1 MDWRNDMSMD
11 ASFFGA
17 MEAARRGAAAQT
29 PVTQEESSRK
39 GNFIEQQ
46 TGNRRGGIDTIAQT
60 ATSGTTTSGE
70 DQYWQWRQT
79 QDQLAIQQANDSL
92 IQQITGIFSEYGLTS
107 LYNTIVDYVKRGY
120 SGDAIAVLL
129 RQTPEYKERFPAM
142 ASLSAKGRAISEG
155 EYIAFERNASSLER
169 AYGLPTGML
178 GKDAI
183 TSLLTNEVS
192 AAELEDRVTMAAAG
206 AFQTAPEVKQVF
218 EQYYGIG
225 SGGLTAYFLDPAK
238 ALPLLER
245 QYVSSQIGAE
255 AAMQDVTVQ
264 AMTSE
269 RLFEQGI
276 SREEARQGFGQVAGM
291 GALTQGRGDVVSQ
304 QDLISGTF
312 ENNEQALASIE
323 RAQRARAGRFQ
334 GGGGFAT
341 TQQGVSGLG
350 SAATR

>member
-1 MDWRNDMSMD
+1 MSVD
-11 ASFFGA
+11 TSLFGA
-17 MEAARRGAAAQT
+17 MRAAQSGA
-29 PVTQEESSRK
+29 VAQAANQMYESKDAVRA
-39 GNFIEQQ
+39 GAQQ
-46 TGNRRGGIDTIAQT
+46 AAPEANET
-60 ATSGTTTSGE
+60 APSAE
-70 DQYWQWRQT
+70 DQYWSWRKG
-79 QDQLAIQQANDSL
+79 QDELQIRQANDSL
-92 IQQITGIFSEYGLTS
+92 IQQLTGIFSEYGLTS
-107 LYNTIVDYVKRGY
+107 LYGTIVDYVKRGY

-142 ASLSAKGRAISEG
+142 AALSAKGRAISEG
-155 EYIAFERNASSLER
+155 EYIAFERNAASLER
-169 AYGLPTGML
+169 SYGLPAGML
-178 GKDAI
+178 GRDTV

-206 AFQTAPEVKQVF
+206 AFQTSPEVKQVF

-225 SGGLTAYFLDPAK
+225 SGGLTGYFLDPAK

-269 RLFEQGI
+269 RLFEAGVT
-276 SREEARQGFGQVAGM
+276 REQAREGFGQVARM
-291 GALTQGRGDVVSQ
+291 GAFTQGRGDVVSQ

-323 RAQRARAGRFQ
+323 RASRARTGRFQ
-334 GGGGFAT
+334 EGGGFAT